1 MPTVIKW
8 VSYPFTQK
16 AKFTLHVTKAAKD
29 GAVCIPI
36 GLGCP
41 LITAQLSSRTQRVFV
56 MRNSK
61 TTTNKNTATV
71 SLNTNSRLFD
81 SAAF

>member
-41 LITAQLSSRTQRVFV
+41 LITAQLS
-56 MRNSK
+56 
-61 TTTNKNTATV
+61 
-71 SLNTNSRLFD
+71 
-81 SAAF
+81 